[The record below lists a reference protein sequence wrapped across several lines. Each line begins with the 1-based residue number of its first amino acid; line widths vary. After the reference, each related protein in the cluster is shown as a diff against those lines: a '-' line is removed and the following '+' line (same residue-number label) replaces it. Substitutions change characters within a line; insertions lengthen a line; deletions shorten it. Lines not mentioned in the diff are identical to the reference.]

1 MHPVLLR
8 LHLPLIGSFAL
19 SSFGAMM
26 ACAFLAGH
34 EVIRRELRR
43 LGRDEAL
50 AGDIVIG
57 AALGGIAGAKLY
69 YLFLNWRETLA
80 DPLGMVFA
88 RAGLVWYGGF
98 IGGAVGV
105 LAVLRHRREL
115 VGTSADVC
123 APALA
128 LAYGIGRIGC
138 FLVGDDFGRPTT
150 SWIGVA
156 FPEGAPPTTAGNLR
170 QLFHVAVPAAIP
182 DQALLQVYPTEV
194 FETGFALLIFWY
206 LWRQRRQSPGS
217 GWLFGLW
224 MILAGVERLVIE
236 AFRAKDD
243 RFFGPFTTAQLISAV
258 LIGAGVV
265 VMRQLRVGTVV
276 RAPLPTDGRVA
287 ADRRCS

>member
-1 MHPVLLR
+1 MHPVVVH
-8 LHLPLIGSFAL
+8 LHLPLVGSFTL

-26 ACAFLAGH
+26 VCAFLAGH

-50 AGDIVIG
+50 AGNIIIG
-57 AALGGIAGAKLY
+57 AMLGGIAGAKVY
-69 YLFLNWRETLA
+69 YLLLNWPQTIA

-98 IGGAVGV
+98 IGGAIGV
-105 LAVLRHRREL
+105 LVVIRRRREPL
-115 VGTSADVC
+115 GAIADAC

-138 FLVGDDFGRPTT
+138 FLVGDDYGLPTT

-170 QLFHVAVPAAIP
+170 ELFHVAVPAAIP
-182 DQALLQVYPTEV
+182 DQALLRVYPTEL
-194 FETGFALLIFWY
+194 FETALAFFIFWL
-206 LWRQRRQSPGS
+206 LWRQRRRLHGS

-224 MILAGVERLVIE
+224 MILAGLERLTIE
-236 AFRAKDD
+236 IFRAKDD

-258 LIGAGVV
+258 VIGAGVLL
-265 VMRQLRVGTVV
+265 LRRL
-276 RAPLPTDGRVA
+276 RAVA
-287 ADRRCS
+287 PARAAVPSEVA